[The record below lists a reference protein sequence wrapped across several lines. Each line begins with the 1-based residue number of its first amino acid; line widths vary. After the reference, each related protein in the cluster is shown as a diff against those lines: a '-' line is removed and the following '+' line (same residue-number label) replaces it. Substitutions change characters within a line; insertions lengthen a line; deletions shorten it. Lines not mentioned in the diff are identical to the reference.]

1 MPASLLIVGP
11 AAEAERLRSLLESR
25 EFEIA
30 IAAADGSLPDP
41 TRFSVTILTGPNIG
55 ATCRRWSLQP
65 IEVRPILMTIAAND
79 SPSARMAAWAHGADA
94 VVSPSASCDEIV
106 AQIRALGRWHSATH
120 MYRDRA
126 VQSQFTTQQ
135 LQSAYRQIELDLAA
149 ARRLQASFL
158 PQTLPTVGPVRFGV
172 SYRPCGQVGGDF
184 YDVIRLDEHHV
195 GFYLAD
201 AMGHGVPASLLTI
214 FLKKAVQP
222 KEISASSYR
231 LVPPHEVLARLNRD
245 LIAQGLAE
253 MPFITMIYGLIDCR
267 SGSLQFARAAHPHPV
282 YLPLRGEPEQWQ
294 TPGTLLGVFEAEYPQ
309 CQRELGR
316 GDKLLLFTDGLSE
329 SGHDAGPV
337 LAAALEHRELPI
349 QSLVD
354 RVSNSVVVEAK
365 QPDDFTLL
373 GLEFAA

>member
-1 MPASLLIVGP
+1 MPASISIVGP
-11 AAEAERLRSLLESR
+11 QTETERLRSLLEGQG
-25 EFEIA
+25 FEI
-30 IAAADGSLPDP
+30 IGTFADASRLDP
-41 TRFSVTILTGPNIG
+41 IRTNVTILIGPS
-55 ATCRRWSLQP
+55 ALLECQKLSLRP
-65 IEVRPILMTIAAND
+65 IEERLILLVVAANENAT
-79 SPSARMAAWAHGADA
+79 ARAAALAHGADA
-94 VVSPSASCDEIV
+94 VLPPRPTSDEL
-106 AQIRALGRWHSATH
+106 AGQIRALVRWHRAVRL
-120 MYRDRA
+120 YYDRA
-126 VQSQFTTQQ
+126 VQSQFTTHK
-135 LQSAYRQIELDLAA
+135 LQAAYRQVELDLAA

-158 PQTLPTVGPVRFGV
+158 PQLLPAVGPVRFGV

-184 YDVIRLDEHHV
+184 YDVIRLDEHHI

-222 KEISASSYR
+222 KEISESSYR
-231 LVPPHEVLARLNRD
+231 LVPPQEVLVRLNRD
-245 LIAQGLAE
+245 LMAQGLAE

-267 SGSLQFARAAHPHPV
+267 SGSLQFSRAAHPHPV
-282 YLPLRGEPEQWQ
+282 YLPSQGEPEQWQ

-309 CQRELGR
+309 IQREMAR

-337 LAAALEHRELPI
+337 LTAALEHREMPI

-354 RVSNSVVVEAK
+354 RVSNTVLADAK

-373 GLEFAA
+373 GLELVA